1 MTGAKASGEYEQW
14 PDVSPPM
21 IWLTRHSPHW

>member
-14 PDVSPPM
+14 PDVSPTS
-21 IWLTRHSPHW
+21 WLTRHSPHR